1 MKIRQSIFI
10 LLATAIGYLPT
21 LRSQS
26 LTLDA
31 GMDVTD
37 NGSRQVALHYT
48 YPIADAFSIT
58 GRLGY
63 VWNVWANSGSLLY
76 QEIDE
81 ALFDNMVNSPN
92 IDILSSHKW
101 VSSNFSLIGTI
112 SLSNFKIDVGGGL
125 GSLRFVNNKSEI
137 SLYSASDLDFYQKLG
152 EYERNLESQIY
163 PLLVSRA
170 SYLFSLG
177 DRISIGPYASLEFH
191 VHDGENV
198 GVTGI
203 KGDLGSISDIPAVVN
218 YNTAPTSFISPR
230 ALYLLGVSMVY
241 DLK

>member
-26 LTLDA
+26 FTLDA

-63 VWNVWANSGSLLY
+63 LWNVWANSGSLWY
-76 QEIDE
+76 QEVDE
-81 ALFDNMVNSPN
+81 SVLDYTISSPY
-92 IDILSSHKW
+92 IHILSSHRW
-101 VSSNFSLIGTI
+101 SSINFSL
-112 SLSNFKIDVGGGL
+112 L
-125 GSLRFVNNKSEI
+125 GSIRIGNFDVDMGVGFGNLSFRDTKSEI
-137 SLYSASDLDFYQKLG
+137 IAKSFTRDEIRQELG
-152 EYERNLESQIY
+152 VYERNLESQIY